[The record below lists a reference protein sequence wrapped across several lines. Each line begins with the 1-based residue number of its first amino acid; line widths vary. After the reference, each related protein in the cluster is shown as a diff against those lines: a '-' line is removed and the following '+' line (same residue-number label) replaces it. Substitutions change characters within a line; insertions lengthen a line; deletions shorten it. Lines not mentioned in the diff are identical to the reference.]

1 MIDRATK
8 ADQGLLPHQQG
19 GSRAVAEP
27 QNGTA
32 LHQAS
37 QIPVSGDF
45 LPIFLPKEAT
55 QRNRGD
61 ISPGHSDQLEW
72 PIQVCY
78 QLPKLIVRVRFP
90 SPAPGYVQ
98 VSGPCR
104 GRSRE

>member
-8 ADQGLLPHQQG
+8 ADRGLMPHQQG

-61 ISPGHSDQLEW
+61 ISPAQSDQLEW

-78 QLPKLIVRVRFP
+78 QLPKRVMRVRFP
-90 SPAPGYVQ
+90 SPAP
-98 VSGPCR
+98 
-104 GRSRE
+104 